1 MGQWARRREGGSLP
15 VMRIRSLFTAAATTA
30 VVALAT
36 SVASASA
43 ITAPAAPQPPPT
55 QSTLLTFV
63 PPSVGPICV
72 TIGPIII
79 GGQIISP
86 GTHVCTSGVL
96 LAPITLPIRG

>member
-1 MGQWARRREGGSLP
+1 
-15 VMRIRSLFTAAATTA
+15 MRIQSLFTAAATTFVLA
-30 VVALAT
+30 FAT

-43 ITAPAAPQPPPT
+43 NTAPAASEPPPP
-55 QSTLLTFV
+55 QSPLLTFV

-86 GTHVCTSGVL
+86 GVHVCTSGVL
-96 LAPITLPIRG
+96 LPSLTLPTHG

>member
-1 MGQWARRREGGSLP
+1 
-15 VMRIRSLFTAAATTA
+15 MRIRSLFTAGATTA
-30 VVALAT
+30 LLAFVT
-36 SVASASA
+36 PVASASA
-43 ITAPAAPQPPPT
+43 NTAPAASQPPPP

-86 GTHVCTSGVL
+86 GVHVCTSGVL
-96 LAPITLPIRG
+96 LPPLTLPTQG

>member
-1 MGQWARRREGGSLP
+1 
-15 VMRIRSLFTAAATTA
+15 MRTRSLFTTAATTTVLA
-30 VVALAT
+30 FAT

-43 ITAPAAPQPPPT
+43 NTAPAASQPPPP
-55 QSTLLTFV
+55 QSALLTFV

-86 GTHVCTSGVL
+86 GVHVCTSGASL
-96 LAPITLPIRG
+96 PPLTLPAQR

>member
-1 MGQWARRREGGSLP
+1 VRRRKGGNVP
-15 VMRIRSLFTAAATTA
+15 VMSIRSLFTAAATTA
-30 VVALAT
+30 VLVSAT

-43 ITAPAAPQPPPT
+43 NTAPAASQPPPP
-55 QSTLLTFV
+55 QSALLTFV

-86 GTHVCTSGVL
+86 GVHVCTSGVSL
-96 LAPITLPIRG
+96 PPLTLPAQG